1 MVREFKLPDVGEGV
15 AEGEIVSW
23 LVEPGDTVEEDQP
36 VAEVETDK
44 AVVDVPAPVDGTVRE
59 ILADEGE
66 VVPVGEVI
74 ITFDVAGEES
84 AAEADADAEADP
96 EAEEA
101 DAETAEAEARAAEGA
116 VEEAGTAGA
125 EAAEAQATGGA
136 DAETVGG
143 ADAEAAGGADAGDP
157 GTEAA
162 VDADAET
169 ASSGRVFAPPSVR
182 RLAREEGVDL
192 GSVEGSG
199 PGGRVTA
206 GDVRAAASGGAEQAA
221 AGGDAATAAS
231 TDAEAADATT
241 DAEATTDPDAA
252 SKQPASTGE
261 TGGQA
266 ARIDAAE
273 SADRDRTLAAPATR
287 RVAREEGVDLN
298 AVPATEQRD
307 GEAFVSEQ
315 AVREYAQAQRE
326 AQDADAQALQVQ
338 DADVP
343 AAKSADDAAAS
354 AEGAAETVAAEGE
367 RERRRPYRGIRRTI
381 GDRMSASK
389 FTAPH
394 VTHHDT
400 ADATRLVE
408 MRERLKPEAEERGIR
423 LTYMPFVMKACVAA
437 LKEHPIVNAQL
448 DEEAEEIV
456 EKRYYNLGVAADTE
470 AGLMVPVVDDV
481 DQKGLLQVASETN
494 ELVQK
499 ARERSIER
507 SEMQGGTFTITNF
520 GGIGGDF
527 ATPIINH
534 PEVAILGLGAID
546 ERPVAEDGEV
556 VARKTLPLSLS
567 IDHRVVD
574 GADAARFTNTLKE
587 YLEEPSLL
595 LLE

>member
-15 AEGEIVSW
+15 AEGEIVRW
-23 LVEPGDTVEEDQP
+23 LVEPGDAVEEDQP

-44 AVVDVPAPVDGTVRE
+44 AVVDVPSPVDGTVRE
-59 ILADEGE
+59 LLAEEGE

-84 AAEADADAEADP
+84 AAEEVADDA
-96 EAEEA
+96 
-101 DAETAEAEARAAEGA
+101 AA
-116 VEEAGTAGA
+116 T
-125 EAAEAQATGGA
+125 
-136 DAETVGG
+136 GG
-143 ADAEAAGGADAGDP
+143 ADAEAAGGAEPPETGDP
-157 GTEAA
+157 ETETA
-162 VDADAET
+162 VDAEAET
-169 ASSGRVFAPPSVR
+169 ASSSRVFAPPSVR

-206 GDVRAAASGGAEQAA
+206 GDVRAAASGGEQS
-221 AGGDAATAAS
+221 GGGAATPVETEQ
-231 TDAEAADATT
+231 TDA
-241 DAEATTDPDAA
+241 DAA
-252 SKQPASTGE
+252 SQQPASTDE
-261 TGGQA
+261 AGGQA
-266 ARIDAAE
+266 TQIDADE

-315 AVREYAQAQRE
+315 AVRKYAQAQRE
-326 AQDADAQALQVQ
+326 AQEADAQALQVQ

-343 AAKSADDAAAS
+343 AAESAGDAAS
-354 AEGAAETVAAEGE
+354 TEGTAEAIEGE

-381 GDRMSASK
+381 GDRMSQSK

-437 LKEHPIVNAQL
+437 LKEHPIVNSQL
-448 DEEAEEIV
+448 DEEAGEIV

-481 DQKGLLQVASETN
+481 DRKGLLQIASETN

-499 ARERSIER
+499 ARERSIDR
-507 SEMQGGTFTITNF
+507 AEMQDGTFTITNF

-556 VARKTLPLSLS
+556 VARETLPLSLS

-574 GADAARFTNTLKE
+574 GADAARFTNTLKQ

>member
-15 AEGEIVSW
+15 AEGEIVRW
-23 LVEPGDTVEEDQP
+23 LVEPGDAVEEDQP

-44 AVVDVPAPVDGTVRE
+44 AVVDVPAPVDGTVKE

-74 ITFDVAGEES
+74 ITFDVAGEE
-84 AAEADADAEADP
+84 ADAA
-96 EAEEA
+96 A
-101 DAETAEAEARAAEGA
+101 DAGESDEAEARAAEGA
-116 VEEAGTAGA
+116 MEEAGTAGA
-125 EAAEAQATGGA
+125 EAAQEVA
-136 DAETVGG
+136 DEDEGVGSANAEP
-143 ADAEAAGGADAGDP
+143 AEAGDP
-157 GTEAA
+157 ETEAA
-162 VDADAET
+162 IDADAET
-169 ASSGRVFAPPSVR
+169 ASSGRAFAPPSVR

-192 GSVEGSG
+192 GSVDGSG

-206 GDVRAAASGGAEQAA
+206 GDVRAAASGGDEQTVAGDDAA
-221 AGGDAATAAS
+221 AGDAAAAAS
-231 TDAEAADATT
+231 SDADAADAAT
-241 DAEATTDPDAA
+241 DAEATTDAA
-252 SKQPASTGE
+252 SQQPASTDE
-261 TGGQA
+261 TGGQPA
-266 ARIDAAE
+266 GVDAAD

-326 AQDADAQALQVQ
+326 AQAADAQALQVQ

-343 AAKSADDAAAS
+343 ATETADAAS
-354 AEGAAETVAAEGE
+354 ASAGTAVEGE

-381 GDRMSASK
+381 GERMSQSK

-408 MRERLKPEAEERGIR
+408 TRERLKSEAEERGIR

-448 DEEAEEIV
+448 DEEAGEIV
-456 EKRYYNLGVAADTE
+456 EKRYYNVGVAADTE

-481 DQKGLLQVASETN
+481 DEKGLLQVASETN

-507 SEMQGGTFTITNF
+507 AEMQDGTFTITNF